1 MALDDVVGV
10 FSRVANL
17 LYSKSLGVSNIF
29 AWIGIILISIVVGY
43 YIVFGIV
50 KAIKMFLNMKIKYIG
65 VITLMLGL
73 IFITL
78 AILLP

>member
-43 YIVFGIV
+43 YIVSGIV